1 MLRLQRL
8 GGLILA
14 VALLAGTGW
23 YIRSLHARVAVAE
36 QAAKTAQD
44 ALKKRA
50 ATSARRE
57 RDRAASAR
65 AAASAALSLQN
76 ALTAQPEWRDQPVPE
91 EVQRALAQ
99 D

>member
-50 ATSARRE
+50 ATSARRSE
-57 RDRAASAR
+57 IVQPAPAQRPRR
-65 AAASAALSLQN
+65 PCLSRM
-76 ALTAQPEWRDQPVPE
+76 P
-91 EVQRALAQ
+91 
-99 D
+99 